1 MLEEVACVEAEPLEP
16 SEQLV
21 TVVPVVPVVSV
32 VPVVPVVLAV
42 PVVSVVPV
50 LLVPVPVSVDGAF
63 VEALEGAFVEAE
75 DTLAALGAAETLALL
90 LGGKLET
97 PLEVGFSQE
106 HSEV

>member
-1 MLEEVACVEAEPLEP
+1 MACVEAEPLEP

-32 VPVVPVVLAV
+32 VSVVPVV

-63 VEALEGAFVEAE
+63 EEALEGAFVEAE

-90 LGGKLET
+90 LGGIVET